1 MLDSFIK
8 LRDLLEPRDRRR
20 ALLLLTM
27 TLILGFMEMTSV
39 GSIMPLVTVLA
50 NPNVVESNY
59 YFSEIYNWLGF
70 STPQH
75 FLVFLGIFVFA
86 FALCVTAFKAMT
98 SWATLHFTKTQSYS
112 LSRRLFQGY
121 LHQPYEWF
129 LGKHSS
135 DLGRTVLAEVNTV
148 VAGSLTPA
156 VRLVTQ
162 LIIAAFLVGLLL
174 MVDAVLASIVTII
187 FGGAYGLVLWVSR
200 RYVNRIGV
208 DRLGANRERFRISNE
223 ALAGIKDIKILGLE
237 HTFLHRFKGPSKRLL
252 RHAANSQTI
261 AQLPQYAMQ
270 VIALSTVMVIVLYQ
284 LHIHENLS
292 QALPVIAL
300 YAMAGQRLQPAFHQA
315 YMGLT
320 TLQFNKPALD
330 LLHHDL
336 LVDKKF
342 NQPSEETAEARLCEL
357 RHRLELRDVTYC
369 YPGATSSALKNINL
383 TIPARATVGLVGQTG
398 AGKTTTVDLILRLLE
413 PKEGELLVD
422 GTPIG
427 RENQRA
433 WQNCLGYVPQQI
445 FLADDT
451 VAANIAFGIRY
462 DRIDMD
468 AVERAARIANLHKF
482 VTDELKDGYDT
493 PIGERGVRLSGGQR
507 QRIGVARALYRN
519 PDVVIMDEATS
530 ALDNVTE
537 RAVIDAVHNLAH
549 KKTIILIAHR
559 LTTVQRCD
567 IIFVL
572 EGGRVLAS
580 GTYDELV
587 AGSDS
592 FRAMVES
599 AAGQRRDD
607 KAESDS
613 VHIR

>member
-1 MLDSFIK
+1 
-8 LRDLLEPRDRRR
+8 
-20 ALLLLTM
+20 M
-27 TLILGFMEMTSV
+27 TLILGFMEMASV

-50 NPNVVESNY
+50 NPKVVESNR

-75 FLVFLGIFVFA
+75 FLLFLGMFVFA
-86 FALCVTAFKAMT
+86 FALGVTAFKAMT
-98 SWATLHFTKTQSYS
+98 SWATLRFTRTQSYS

-135 DLGRTVLAEVNTV
+135 DLGRTVLTEVNTV

-156 VRLVTQ
+156 MRFVTQ

-174 MVDAVLASIVTII
+174 MVDAVLASVVAII
-187 FGGAYGLVLWVSR
+187 FGGAYGLVLWTSR
-200 RYVNRIGV
+200 RHVSRIGV
-208 DRLGANRERFRISNE
+208 DRLRANLERFRISNE
-223 ALAGIKDIKILGLE
+223 ALGGIKDIKLLGLE
-237 HTFLHRFKGPSKRLL
+237 HTFLHRFERPSKRLV
-252 RHAANSQTI
+252 RHAANSQII

-270 VIALSTVMVIVLYQ
+270 VITLSTVMVIVLYQ
-284 LHIHENLS
+284 LHVHEDLS

-330 LLHHDL
+330 HLHYDL
-336 LVDKKF
+336 LTEKKF
-342 NQPSEETAEARLCEL
+342 NKPNGETAEARLSEL
-357 RHRLELRDVTYC
+357 RHQLELRDVTYC
-369 YPGATSSALKNINL
+369 YPGATSLALKNVSL

-398 AGKTTTVDLILRLLE
+398 AGKTTTVDLILGLLE

-433 WQNCLGYVPQQI
+433 WQNCLGYVPQEI

-451 VAANIAFGIRY
+451 VAANIAFGVEC
-462 DRIDMD
+462 DRIDMNT
-468 AVERAARIANLHKF
+468 VERAARIANLHKF
-482 VTDELKDGYDT
+482 VSEELKDGYDT
-493 PIGERGVRLSGGQR
+493 SIGERGVRLSGGQR
-507 QRIGVARALYRN
+507 QRIGIARALYRN

-537 RAVIDAVHNLAH
+537 RAVIDAVHSLAH

-572 EGGRVLAS
+572 EGGRVVAS
-580 GTYDELV
+580 GTYDELI
-587 AGSDS
+587 AGSDC
-592 FRAMVES
+592 FRTMVES
-599 AAGQRRDD
+599 AAGQQNED
-607 KAESDS
+607 KVESDS
-613 VHIR
+613 VREYPIAL